1 MVPELGSSAGSDR
14 EYLTPGLS
22 TQPWKGVKALSS
34 SRECII
40 LQSIYV
46 LDYSDS
52 IIKVKKCVFKTPPA
66 SLVASCKTHVTGT
79 ARSTVGLGDRH
90 SLCC

>member
-1 MVPELGSSAGSDR
+1 MTEL
-14 EYLTPGLS
+14 LIPGLS

-34 SRECII
+34 SREHII
-40 LQSIYV
+40 LQSICV

-52 IIKVKKCVFKTPPA
+52 IIKVKKCVFKTPPVSLIA
-66 SLVASCKTHVTGT
+66 SRKTHVTGT
-79 ARSTVGLGDRH
+79 AHSIVGLGGRH